1 MSQPSADKPWKRYPS
16 MTALR
21 MLDAIAKLG
30 NMQAAS
36 GALNVTPSA
45 VSHQLRHLE
54 EMLGIKLVHRA
65 GRRTELTS
73 AGNRYLHE
81 VRKALELIESAAHP
95 PDAEPRGHLHINCPS
110 GFGNYWLARKI
121 GEFSALY
128 PNVTLQISSG
138 TGQAGALA
146 KEVDLA
152 IHYGD
157 GAWPGLAVRHL
168 STPRTFPV
176 CSPKLLERVGRL
188 RSPNDLKDLPLL
200 HHTDTSDWVLWLAS
214 ATRKTIEV
222 DRGTTFTD
230 MTHVISATIAGN
242 GVAISDSLLAE
253 QALEEGKLIRLFETE
268 VLARQSYYLVAEK
281 ERLER
286 GIARIAVEW
295 LSREFHEYAPLAQ
308 G

>member
-1 MSQPSADKPWKRYPS
+1 MGRKAADSQWKRYPS

-54 EMLGIKLVHRA
+54 EMLGVKLVHRA

-81 VRKALELIESAAHP
+81 VRKALELIEAAAHP
-95 PDAEPRGHLHINCPS
+95 PDAEPRGNLRINCPS
-110 GFGNYWLARKI
+110 GFGTYWLAREI

-128 PNVTLQISSG
+128 PNITLEITSDSG
-138 TGQAGALA
+138 QVDVLTKQA
-146 KEVDLA
+146 DLA
-152 IHYGD
+152 IQYGD
-157 GAWPGLAVRHL
+157 GAWPGLAVQHL

-176 CSPKLLERVGRL
+176 CSPKLIERLGQI
-188 RSPNDLKDLPLL
+188 RSPDDLKNAPLL
-200 HHTDTSDWVLWLAS
+200 HHNTTSDWVIWLAA
-214 ATRKTIEV
+214 ATQNTIEV
-222 DRGTTFTD
+222 QRGTTFSD
-230 MTHVISATIAGN
+230 MTQLISATMAGS

-253 QALEEGKLIRLFETE
+253 QALDDGKLIRLFETE
-268 VLARQSYYLVAEK
+268 VPAQQAYYLVAEK
-281 ERLER
+281 DRLER
-286 GIARIAVEW
+286 GVTRIAAEW
-295 LSREFHEYAPLAQ
+295 LTRKFHEYAAPDPL
-308 G
+308 